1 LQLLFFQAASVGPMW
16 GQRAHFWLF
25 APEKP
30 PYVVDRYV
38 KEGARLEAVLQR
50 LLDGREFFLSSGY
63 SIVDIAVFG
72 WAWCAVHQGF
82 GLEGRPLC
90 RHGTIALLLGL
101 ACNAAS

>member
-1 LQLLFFQAASVGPMW
+1 MW